1 MTKQILLL
9 LLIAGFTV
17 DLAAQNV
24 DSLKER
30 QSELRDQIRS
40 LETDLKQTTAKIPPE
55 LGWSFSYS
63 GTLGFTFNRL
73 NNWAT
78 ASNPNSETS
87 AIQVSMLGR
96 ANLRE
101 ENYFWRNTARLNLG
115 WQRQDLKRDDVP
127 DESKYEPTVDVL
139 QINSLYGYKIGP
151 KLSLS
156 AMAEFRT
163 TIIENA
169 FDPAYLDIGTGATWT
184 PNDHWLVVLHPLN
197 YNFII
202 ASDELDFE
210 SSLGTKLLVEYS
222 REIIDGFLLSSNFTG
237 FMSYEDAD
245 DLSNFTW
252 TTGLNFR
259 AFRGIGVGIEYAL
272 RWNKQETRNL
282 DDDIQSYFLVGLS
295 YTL

>member
-1 MTKQILLL
+1 M
-9 LLIAGFTV
+9 
-17 DLAAQNV
+17 
-24 DSLKER
+24 
-30 QSELRDQIRS
+30 
-40 LETDLKQTTAKIPPE
+40 
-55 LGWSFSYS
+55 
-63 GTLGFTFNRL
+63 
-73 NNWAT
+73 
-78 ASNPNSETS
+78 
-87 AIQVSMLGR
+87 
-96 ANLRE
+96 
-101 ENYFWRNTARLNLG
+101 
-115 WQRQDLKRDDVP
+115 P

-252 TTGLNFR
+252 TTGLNFK

-272 RWNKQETRNL
+272 RWNKQETRAADL